1 MHSKRHGHEKHMQE
15 KKKRKLF
22 ETFLLSLKEIMVGK
36 YLHKVISSKA
46 I

>member
-1 MHSKRHGHEKHMQE
+1 MHSKRHGHEKYTHE
-15 KKKRKLF
+15 KKRKLF
-22 ETFLLSLKEIMVGK
+22 ETFLLSLKEIMIGK